1 MGAREKDT
9 TAGKVLAA
17 YDALVAEA
25 EPRAGELLE
34 VFQKR
39 TGVFHAEDP
48 WFETRSR
55 AFWDDALT
63 TQGMGR
69 SFGQTF
75 ARAHRGFFIVSDV
88 DDEGALLLD
97 LWSGAELIVR
107 HLDET
112 QALTLEHAEAAID
125 ARVVAAGDP
134 PSLYVLPGA
143 YHHAADALDPA
154 LDVLAG
160 ARDRGMDTGEA
171 LDALLRMDL
180 VFRASSRVK
189 ASFAYRVESLGRS
202 R

>member
-1 MGAREKDT
+1 MGATKNDT
-9 TAGKVLAA
+9 TAADVLAA

-25 EPRAGELLE
+25 EPRAGALRD

-39 TGVFHAEDP
+39 TGAFRAEDP

-63 TQGMGR
+63 TQGFGGR
-69 SFGQTF
+69 F
-75 ARAHRGFFIVSDV
+75 ARAHRGFFVVDEV
-88 DDEGALLLD
+88 DDESALLVD

-107 HLDET
+107 LLDET
-112 QALTLEHAEAAID
+112 QALALGHAEGAID

-143 YHHAADALDPA
+143 YHHAPDALDPSI
-154 LDVLAG
+154 DVLAG
-160 ARDRGMDTGEA
+160 ARDRGIDTGDA

-180 VFRASSRVK
+180 VLRSSSRVK
-189 ASFAYRVESLGRS
+189 ASFAYRVESLPRS

>member
-9 TAGKVLAA
+9 TAAKVLAA
-17 YDALVAEA
+17 YDALVAQA
-25 EPRAGELLE
+25 EPRAGELRE

-63 TQGMGR
+63 TQGVGQG
-69 SFGQTF
+69 FGQNF
-75 ARAHRGFFIVSDV
+75 ARAHRGFFVVSEV
-88 DDEGALLLD
+88 DDRGAALLD
-97 LWSGAELIVR
+97 LWSGAELLVR

-112 QALTLEHAEAAID
+112 QALTLEHAEGAID

-143 YHHAADALDPA
+143 YHHTADALEPA
-154 LDVLAG
+154 ALVLSG
-160 ARDRGMDTGEA
+160 ARDRGMVAGDA

-180 VFRASSRVK
+180 VFRSSSRVK

>member
-9 TAGKVLAA
+9 TATKVLAA
-17 YDALVAEA
+17 YDALVAQA
-25 EPRAGELLE
+25 EPRAGELRE

-55 AFWDDALT
+55 ACWDDALT
-63 TQGMGR
+63 TQA
-69 SFGQTF
+69 FGGIF
-75 ARAHRGFFIVSDV
+75 ARAHRGFFVVSEF
-88 DDEGALLLD
+88 DDHGALLLD
-97 LWSGAELIVR
+97 LWSGAELLVR

-112 QALTLEHAEAAID
+112 QKLTLEHAEGALD

-134 PSLYVLPGA
+134 PALYVLPGA
-143 YHHAADALDPA
+143 YHHAPDALEPA
-154 LDVLAG
+154 AAVLSG
-160 ARDRGMDTGEA
+160 ARDRGMETGDA
-171 LDALLRMDL
+171 LDALMRMDL

-189 ASFAYRVESLGRS
+189 ASFAYRVESLSRS

>member
-1 MGAREKDT
+1 MGASEKDT
-9 TAGKVLAA
+9 TAAKVLAA

-25 EPRAGELLE
+25 EPRAGALRE

-55 AFWDDALT
+55 ACWDDALT
-63 TQGMGR
+63 TQA
-69 SFGQTF
+69 FGQTF
-75 ARAHRGFFIVSDV
+75 ARAHRGFFVVSDV
-88 DDEGALLLD
+88 DDRGALLLD
-97 LWSGAELIVR
+97 LWSGAELLVR

-112 QALTLEHAEAAID
+112 QALTLQHAEGAID

-134 PSLYVLPGA
+134 ASLYVLPGA
-143 YHHAADALDPA
+143 YHHAADALEPSVV
-154 LDVLAG
+154 VLGG
-160 ARDRGMDTGEA
+160 ARDRGMETGEA